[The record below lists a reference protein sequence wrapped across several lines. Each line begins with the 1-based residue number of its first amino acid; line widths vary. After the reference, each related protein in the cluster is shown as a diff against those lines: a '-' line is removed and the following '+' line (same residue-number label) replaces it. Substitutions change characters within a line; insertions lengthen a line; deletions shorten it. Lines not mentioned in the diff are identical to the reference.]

1 VFAFPPLLVGAACA
15 ATAAPFMDVA
25 GAIDGPLQHL
35 PARRV

>member
-1 VFAFPPLLVGAACA
+1 VFAFPPLLVGAAC